1 MTFRKNLVSMAV
13 AVGIAVPGLALATN
27 GMNLEAYG
35 PIAGGMG
42 GASMAYDNGTAAM
55 MNNPATLGLM
65 APGSKR
71 LDAALGFLGPDVTA
85 SMPGMASAKSK
96 ADAFFMPAVGWA
108 AKGSSLTYGVGVFAQ
123 GGMGTEYAKDS
134 FLTAGSNELVRSEVG
149 VGRLMIPV
157 AYSVSDKIEIAGSLD
172 YVWASM
178 DIKMAMSGSDFGDMI
193 ADMGGSQAAGS
204 ASGSMVTGFGG
215 MVSAGMMQAPSP
227 TGGPVN
233 WARFDFSNNSD
244 FMGEA
249 FGSGMAGKLGLT
261 FKVNSRLSL
270 GASYHSKTALGDLT
284 TSNATVTMNANVD
297 DNILNGTWD
306 GKSIGSA
313 AGTYT
318 AVGIPVKGEIKV
330 RDFQWPDTF
339 GFGAAF
345 QATDKLMIAG
355 DIKRINWSGVMKSFK
370 MTFTPSSDNTGLA
383 AGFAGTTMDV
393 ELLQKWKDQTV
404 IALGATYQAT
414 DKLALRAGFNTASN
428 PVPDQYLNPLFPAI
442 VERHFT
448 FGGGYA
454 FSQASAVNASV
465 TVASENTATGG
476 NGIKNA
482 HSQVNWQLMY
492 SYTY

>member
-1 MTFRKNLVSMAV
+1 MAV
-13 AVGIAVPGLALATN
+13 AASMAVPGLALATN

-85 SMPGMASAKSK
+85 SMTGMPAAKSK

-108 AKGSSLTYGVGVFAQ
+108 TKGNALTYGVGVFAQ

-157 AYSVSDKIEIAGSLD
+157 AYSVNDKIEIAGSLD

-178 DIKMAMSGSDFGDMI
+178 DIKMAMSGGQFGDMLDPTYGGRQTYGV
-193 ADMGGSQAAGS
+193 ATGDMVDRMM
-204 ASGSMVTGFGG
+204 SMVGTELD
-215 MVSAGMMQAPSP
+215 P
-227 TGGPVN
+227 TGPVN

-270 GASYHSKTALGDLT
+270 GATSHSKTALGDLT

-297 DNILNGTWD
+297 DGVSAGGAPT
-306 GKSIGSA
+306 GSYSPK
-313 AGTYT
+313 T
-318 AVGIPVKGEIKV
+318 IPVSGKIRIK
-330 RDFQWPDTF
+330 DFQWPQTF
-339 GFGAAF
+339 GFGAAI
-345 QATDKLMIAG
+345 QATDKLMIAA
-355 DIKRINWSGVMKSFK
+355 DVKRIEWAGVMKDFSMSFEADS
-370 MTFTPSSDNTGLA
+370 TQSNPLA
-383 AGFAGTTMDV
+383 GEFAGKTMDTA
-393 ELLQKWKDQTV
+393 LLQKWKDQTV

-442 VERHFT
+442 VEKHFT

-476 NGIKNA
+476 NGVKNA